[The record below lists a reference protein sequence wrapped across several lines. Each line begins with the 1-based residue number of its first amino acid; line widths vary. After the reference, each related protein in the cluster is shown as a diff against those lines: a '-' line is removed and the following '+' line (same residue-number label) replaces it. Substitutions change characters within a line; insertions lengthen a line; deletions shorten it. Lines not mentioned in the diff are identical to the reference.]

1 MVLVIMQLAKLLSN
15 YFSNRIIKTKLNDFP
30 SDFIDLILCVP
41 QGSVL
46 GPLLF
51 TIFID
56 DIVLQLKKH
65 NN

>member
-1 MVLVIMQLAKLLSN
+1 MQLAKLLSN
-15 YFSNRIIKTKLNDFP
+15 YFSNGIIKTKLNDFQ

-46 GPLLF
+46 GLLLF
-51 TIFID
+51 TIFINE
-56 DIVLQLKKH
+56 IVLEFKKH